1 MAIQNTYGTLNMYIH
16 VHVHTLFY
24 IYYDVE
30 GFSCFVLQEDRRL
43 LFELFSLLSN
53 ESTSIDRYRELVS
66 ISYQH

>member
-1 MAIQNTYGTLNMYIH
+1 MTIQSAYGTLYIH
-16 VHVHTLFY
+16 VHTLLLY